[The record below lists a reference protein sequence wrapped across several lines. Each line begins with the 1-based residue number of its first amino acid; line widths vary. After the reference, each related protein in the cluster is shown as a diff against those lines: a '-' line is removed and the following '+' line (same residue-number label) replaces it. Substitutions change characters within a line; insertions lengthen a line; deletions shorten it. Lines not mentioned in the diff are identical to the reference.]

1 MPFEVDFNWAS
12 QAVIET
18 VAVPF
23 PSLETPPDVVV
34 ADPPVPQLAFQQ
46 SGPVTVTMLGCG
58 RWNRDTSYRFNAG
71 CNPQPHHAAQ
81 VGEVGVLS
89 AAEAQRLE
97 TWFVRRYPN
106 SNPAVLKNG
115 GKWNLVLTRN
125 GAVFNFH
132 VAVQPA
138 HG

>member
-1 MPFEVDFNWAS
+1 M
-12 QAVIET
+12 
-18 VAVPF
+18 
-23 PSLETPPDVVV
+23 
-34 ADPPVPQLAFQQ
+34 
-46 SGPVTVTMLGCG
+46 
-58 RWNRDTSYRFNAG
+58 
-71 CNPQPHHAAQ
+71 
-81 VGEVGVLS
+81 LS

-138 HG
+138 HA